1 MTELHNPLCG
11 KRSQEKCYVSVCTSK
26 KNTIYPHRYMDVFLN
41 ILSIAITWN
50 NRADYFSQRS
60 CRVESTRSRSITKVK
75 QHWAR
80 LVLRWV
86 TAWELRVVLAL
97 FTFVNTWPT
106 EPSDLSPPPVKN
118 IAEWPNGGRS
128 PFLTLAR
135 HISFFVVVVI
145 LNYCLLIQLPGIVP
159 N

>member
-11 KRSQEKCYVSVCTSK
+11 KRSQEKCYISVCTSK
-26 KNTIYPHRYMDVFLN
+26 KNTIYPHRYMYVFLN

-60 CRVESTRSRSITKVK
+60 CRVESTRSRPITKVK

-106 EPSDLSPPPVKN
+106 EPSDLPPPCEEHRWVTERGEVSLFNFSK
-118 IAEWPNGGRS
+118 AY
-128 PFLTLAR
+128 FLFCCCCY
-135 HISFFVVVVI
+135 S
-145 LNYCLLIQLPGIVP
+145 
-159 N
+159 